1 MISIVRR
8 STRGKRGASK
18 IAEEAE
24 EPETNA
30 ECEPEA
36 AASVNESS
44 PTAVE
49 SMDLDVKP
57 EPQKADTVKVPESS
71 TAEVSSG
78 SEEDRTRAK
87 DDDKSKSDA
96 KSESDAVDTTVSD
109 KKSSIKGI

>member
-1 MISIVRR
+1 MRR
-8 STRGKRGASK
+8 STRGKRGESK
-18 IAEEAE
+18 ITEEAE

-36 AASVNESS
+36 AASVNESP

-57 EPQKADTVKVPESS
+57 ELQKAETVKVPESS
-71 TAEVSSG
+71 TAKVSSG
-78 SEEDRTRAK
+78 SEEARTRAK
-87 DDDKSKSDA
+87 DDNA

-109 KKSSIKGI
+109 QKSSIKGI